1 MKYDKFKGKEF
12 VNFKMNKFLLL
23 LDLIAFITCI
33 GVFITGVFEIFKNL
47 PSEPIVIFVWFFI
60 ALGGFV
66 ILLFPTIVTG
76 IPLFLYLYNLKILKD
91 TEQIR
96 KKLLLDK
103 LPKTNDLGSYFE
115 QREKKLLEPEN
126 FDLFMKE
133 RYLKK
138 G

>member
-1 MKYDKFKGKEF
+1 MDYSKFKGKEF
-12 VNFKMNKFLLL
+12 VNFEINKLILL
-23 LDLIAFITCI
+23 LDSILHVTCI
-33 GVFITGVFEIFKNL
+33 VLYIVGLSKFFGNF
-47 PSEPIVIFVWFFI
+47 PSEPIIMFAWTFIFIMGFI
-60 ALGGFV
+60 
-66 ILLFPTIVTG
+66 ILLFPTVVTG
-76 IPLFLYLYNLKILKD
+76 IPLFLYLYNWKILKD

-115 QREKKLLEPEN
+115 RREKKLLEPEN
-126 FDLFMKE
+126 FELFMKE